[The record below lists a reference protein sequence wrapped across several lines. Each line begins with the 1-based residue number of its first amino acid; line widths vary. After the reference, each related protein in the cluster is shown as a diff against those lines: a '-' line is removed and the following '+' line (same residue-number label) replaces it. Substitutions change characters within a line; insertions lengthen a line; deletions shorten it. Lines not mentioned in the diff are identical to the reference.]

1 MFEQT
6 IDSQMLLLIEQ
17 LASYDFIQEQFYLAG
32 GTSLA
37 LQLGHRYS
45 VDLDLFSQKPFQ
57 IEPIIAWLMKNKGQ
71 ILLAESDTIHSDLE
85 GIKISFF
92 HYPYKLIKPLIK
104 FHNLRMADLKD
115 IACMKLIAIS
125 QRAAKKDFYDLYEIL
140 QILTP
145 HKLKYLLLQKY
156 TAERINCYHI
166 LKSCFFFGDM
176 ESDLDPISLKNR
188 NWREIKEFFLSQEKD
203 LMGGLLS

>member
-1 MFEQT
+1 M
-6 IDSQMLLLIEQ
+6 
-17 LASYDFIQEQFYLAG
+17 
-32 GTSLA
+32 
-37 LQLGHRYS
+37 
-45 VDLDLFSQKPFQ
+45 
-57 IEPIIAWLMKNKGQ
+57 
-71 ILLAESDTIHSDLE
+71 
-85 GIKISFF
+85 
-92 HYPYKLIKPLIK
+92 
-104 FHNLRMADLKD
+104 
-115 IACMKLIAIS
+115 IAIS

-145 HKLKYLLLQKY
+145 HKLKDLLLQKY